1 MDTYD
6 KYSSGIVSW
15 VEQVPAHW
23 ETCRFKD
30 VFSLSKGLSI
40 TKADLEETGVP
51 VVNYGE
57 VHSKYG
63 FEVDPERHQL
73 LCVNLDYLK
82 LLQKSLLKKGDFVF
96 ADTSEDL
103 DGSGNFT
110 HLASD
115 RRIFAGYHTM
125 IARPKKNIARYLA
138 YLADSHCYRTQVRSS
153 VKGVKVY
160 SITRGILNPL
170 QMLLPPLPEQKA
182 IAGYLDRE
190 TERIDRKVGLLE
202 EKARLYKELKQSLIN
217 ETVTRGLDKSAPLR
231 PSGVD
236 WIGNIPEHWRIVRV
250 KDIGTQ
256 SKKKNGANPR
266 GEMLSVSGYRGIE
279 VKNYEHEHQK
289 RTDEELADYRVVT
302 SGQLVV
308 NTMWLNFR
316 GLGVSEVEGYVSPAY
331 RAYDIKGD
339 IVGRYLH
346 HLMRSDLYV
355 FGYCI
360 YLQGIRPNSLQMKTI
375 DFEAFPIVL
384 PPVGEQK
391 KIVEYIDEKTTKID
405 QIVEAIGEQV
415 KLLKELRKTLINDV
429 VTGKIRVTET
439 AEALS

>member
-1 MDTYD
+1 MSAVKQQQYRERQATGISSLGEIPSHWLVRRVKDELKSLDYRRIPLSGEVRGQMENPKYDYYGASGIIDKVDEFIFEEDTILIGEDGANLLMRSSPLAFIARGKYWVNNHAHILKPKKGSLEFYCYQLETYD
-6 KYSSGIVSW
+6 YTEFISGSAQPKFTAG
-15 VEQVPAHW
+15 ELN
-23 ETCRFKD
+23 R
-30 VFSLSKGLSI
+30 VFI
-40 TKADLEETGVP
+40 MV
-51 VVNYGE
+51 
-57 VHSKYG
+57 
-63 FEVDPERHQL
+63 
-73 LCVNLDYLK
+73 
-82 LLQKSLLKKGDFVF
+82 
-96 ADTSEDL
+96 
-103 DGSGNFT
+103 
-110 HLASD
+110 
-115 RRIFAGYHTM
+115 
-125 IARPKKNIARYLA
+125 
-138 YLADSHCYRTQVRSS
+138 
-153 VKGVKVY
+153 
-160 SITRGILNPL
+160 
-170 QMLLPPLPEQKA
+170 PPLPEQKA
-182 IAGYLDRE
+182 IAVYLDRE
-190 TERIDRKVGLLE
+190 TERIDRKVALLE
-202 EKARLYKELKQSLIN
+202 EKARLYRELKQSLIN

-236 WIGNIPEHWRIVRV
+236 WIGDIPEHWKVLRF

-256 SKKKNGANPR
+256 SKKKNGANAK
-266 GEMLSVSGYRGIE
+266 GQMLSVSGYRGIE

-289 RTDEELADYRVVT
+289 RTDEELADYRVVMP
-302 SGQLVV
+302 GQLVV

-339 IVGRYLH
+339 VLGRYLH

-384 PPVGEQK
+384 PPVSEQK
-391 KIVEYIDEKTTKID
+391 KIVEYIDEKTAKID

-439 AEALS
+439 AETLS